1 MWNLKKSV
9 VVKFLDLEIKGKC
22 FVNKIDK
29 NNVVNDVIFKLMVDV
44 IVEYSFSVEDKDFFS

>member
-44 IVEYSFSVEDKDFFS
+44 IVE